1 MSERK
6 SLGCGNCLQD
16 LPLAY
21 LLKSNVQR
29 KSCQLRIYQS
39 THMSYITATNFC
51 LFCTKKHFSYSL
63 WHLWLMSLFQTFHNL
78 LLPVLVYSLAFALL
92 IRFRF
97 LKYKSGIGCCGNT
110 AGEQGPEHCSAHDWS
125 GCAESRG
132 LQALAARG
140 RALNEEA
147 KGELGVLCLG

>member
-39 THMSYITATNFC
+39 THISYITATNFC
-51 LFCTKKHFSYSL
+51 LFCTKKNILVIARDICGSC
-63 WHLWLMSLFQTFHNL
+63 LFQTFHHL
-78 LLPVLVYSLAFALL
+78 LLPVPVYSLAFAPL

-110 AGEQGPEHCSAHDWS
+110 AGEQGSEHCSAHD
-125 GCAESRG
+125 
-132 LQALAARG
+132 
-140 RALNEEA
+140 
-147 KGELGVLCLG
+147 